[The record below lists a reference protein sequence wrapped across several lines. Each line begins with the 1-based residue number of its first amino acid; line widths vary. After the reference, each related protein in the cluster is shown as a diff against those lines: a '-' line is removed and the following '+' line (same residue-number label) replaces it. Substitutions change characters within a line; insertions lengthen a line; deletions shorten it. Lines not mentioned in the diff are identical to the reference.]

1 MLIKTTPLA
10 AAESA
15 KVLIRQLSVWAKTYL
30 TTNGIL
36 AETRRFLLAAVTV
49 TLNCPSVL
57 PPSIS
62 VREKKTAW
70 AHIYDYADSV
80 ATRLGS
86 ESFAARKE
94 APRTKSPPYASTVG
108 SVPRRFRSK
117 VKQKALNTPENQVRS
132 HVQREETMGGP
143 RGGSTAASIS
153 RKRDRETTSDS
164 NAKNLG
170 DDRNNHHDD
179 SHGHGPGPGGTSS
192 NFRNVSACN
201 RCRHRKNRCDQ
212 KLPRCSAC
220 VKAGITACVGFDPVS
235 KREIPRSYVYF
246 LETRVRGLEEL
257 VVSLGGTVPPV
268 EGHFAVDETIQPGI
282 NVPFPVLEGEGSGR
296 KKSGAVAKGD
306 EKDAERVD
314 EHAAIDPNLNDAAG
328 ENEKIDKLVNN
339 LGMVSVQGTS
349 DSRAP
354 GSTSGVSF
362 ARVVY
367 AAVKSSVQQNGSD
380 RGGTKSTKAVTTDAA
395 TGGGSTMRDSFFG
408 LHTRPTIKP
417 APFPDMQLGR
427 RLVEL
432 YFEHTNPQIPIL
444 HRGEFMALFDRVY
457 AKPSDERTS
466 RELYLMNIVFAIGS
480 GIIMDSAGTSNSPY
494 TSNGSDE
501 KMEESPRNKRT
512 KLSRNQQCQP
522 EEYHSSAIV
531 HLESFLSTSAASEG
545 HGGGL
550 EELQAVL
557 LLAGLALLRPV
568 APGLWYIIGVALR
581 LSVDLGLHY
590 EDSDPELDALDIK
603 AEPDTAVFPS
613 RSLGRKQWTRDLR
626 RRLWWSVYSLDRLV
640 STCVGRP
647 CGITDQVITTEFPSV
662 LDDRHITTSGFLK
675 SSLEYC
681 PPTSKL
687 VTHHYFRLRLL
698 QSEILQV
705 LQYRQAQ
712 QARSQGANQTNQF
725 MHTHLPSPFL
735 QHFNSFRD
743 WRADVDRR
751 LREWKT
757 EAPTQ
762 AETGVGFNPL
772 FFDLNYWQGVIMLY
786 RQSLAVPAPL
796 AEEFSASTGESV
808 DSPGTLHKEFEE
820 DEQLVCLK
828 VAQAAQTV
836 LKLYRQLHRLRL
848 VNYTFLATHHLFMS
862 GISFLYALWHSPVV
876 RSHLTL
882 DDVDFTILA
891 ATSVLTDLI
900 PNCPPAEACRDA
912 FTRMAKATITMCM
925 STTGFGVASSLGSQ
939 TLDSPVSYVS
949 PGQLSND
956 SMSVHPMDSSLEL
969 QQHQSPGSERRQ
981 VPKFDMNLRDLFSDV
996 ELQGR
1001 TQTFLPQQ
1009 QYARPGAP
1017 QQQPR
1022 QQQQD
1027 AAPFTGQTY
1036 AIPATPDTS
1045 AGNEPSP
1052 MQYQP
1057 DFNSMRRQSQPA
1069 YSTYQQQQQQ
1079 QQQNS
1084 LSQTISQQP
1093 PTDFSFDTLDFLDTF
1108 PDASDV
1114 NVNGNNLGTSSA
1126 GNAFWPS
1133 GEVDLGFGTGGLA
1146 GWSSEDT
1153 GGAGGVGNMEGVGS
1167 GGGGVDL
1174 FDGFFF
1180 GGGGGFG
1187 G

>member
-1 MLIKTTPLA
+1 
-10 AAESA
+10 
-15 KVLIRQLSVWAKTYL
+15 
-30 TTNGIL
+30 
-36 AETRRFLLAAVTV
+36 
-49 TLNCPSVL
+49 
-57 PPSIS
+57 
-62 VREKKTAW
+62 
-70 AHIYDYADSV
+70 
-80 ATRLGS
+80 
-86 ESFAARKE
+86 
-94 APRTKSPPYASTVG
+94 
-108 SVPRRFRSK
+108 
-117 VKQKALNTPENQVRS
+117 
-132 HVQREETMGGP
+132 MGGP
-143 RGGSTAASIS
+143 RGGGTAASTS
-153 RKRDRETTSDS
+153 RKRDRDHTSSTTTTTTETKTKTLD
-164 NAKNLG
+164 
-170 DDRNNHHDD
+170 NHNSQPHEDGHAT

-220 VKAGITACVGFDPVS
+220 VKAGIAACVGFDPVS

-257 VVSLGGTVPPV
+257 VVRLGGTVPPV

-282 NVPFPVLEGEGSGR
+282 NVPFPVLEGEGGGAGAR
-296 KKSGAVAKGD
+296 KKSGALAAKGD
-306 EKDAERVD
+306 EKLAAAERGD
-314 EHAAIDPNLNDAAG
+314 ENSGIDPNLNDSTAAAG
-328 ENEKIDKLVNN
+328 SESDKIDKLVSN

-349 DSRAP
+349 DSRAL

-367 AAVKSSVQQNGSD
+367 AAVKSSVSQQQSGSD
-380 RGGTKSTKAVTTDAA
+380 RGGTKSTKPITADAA
-395 TGGGSTMRDSFFG
+395 SGGGSTMRDSFFG
-408 LHTRPTIKP
+408 LHSRPTIKP
-417 APFPDMQLGR
+417 APFPDTQLGR
-427 RLVEL
+427 RLVDL

-457 AKPSDERTS
+457 SKSADERTS

-494 TSNGSDE
+494 TSSGSDE

-512 KLSRNQQCQP
+512 KLSGNQQCQP

-590 EDSDPELDALDIK
+590 EDSDPELDAMDIK
-603 AEPDTAVFPS
+603 AEPDTDYAPS

-647 CGITDQVITTEFPSV
+647 FGITDQVITTEFPSA
-662 LDDRHITTSGFLK
+662 LDDRYITTSGFLK
-675 SSLEYC
+675 PSMEYC

-712 QARSQGANQTNQF
+712 QARSQGANQGNHF

-735 QHFNSFRD
+735 QHFSSFRD

-751 LREWKT
+751 LREWKAD
-757 EAPTQ
+757 APTQ
-762 AETGVGFNPL
+762 AETGVSFNPL

-796 AEEFSASTGESV
+796 AEELSASTGENV
-808 DSPGTLHKEFEE
+808 ESPGTLNREWEE

-862 GISFLYALWHSPVV
+862 GEYSIEYM
-876 RSHLTL
+876 
-882 DDVDFTILA
+882 
-891 ATSVLTDLI
+891 
-900 PNCPPAEACRDA
+900 CG
-912 FTRMAKATITMCM
+912 MA
-925 STTGFGVASSLGSQ
+925 
-939 TLDSPVSYVS
+939 Y
-949 PGQLSND
+949 
-956 SMSVHPMDSSLEL
+956 
-969 QQHQSPGSERRQ
+969 R
-981 VPKFDMNLRDLFSDV
+981 
-996 ELQGR
+996 
-1001 TQTFLPQQ
+1001 
-1009 QYARPGAP
+1009 
-1017 QQQPR
+1017 
-1022 QQQQD
+1022 
-1027 AAPFTGQTY
+1027 
-1036 AIPATPDTS
+1036 
-1045 AGNEPSP
+1045 
-1052 MQYQP
+1052 
-1057 DFNSMRRQSQPA
+1057 
-1069 YSTYQQQQQQ
+1069 
-1079 QQQNS
+1079 
-1084 LSQTISQQP
+1084 
-1093 PTDFSFDTLDFLDTF
+1093 
-1108 PDASDV
+1108 
-1114 NVNGNNLGTSSA
+1114 
-1126 GNAFWPS
+1126 
-1133 GEVDLGFGTGGLA
+1133 
-1146 GWSSEDT
+1146 
-1153 GGAGGVGNMEGVGS
+1153 
-1167 GGGGVDL
+1167 
-1174 FDGFFF
+1174 
-1180 GGGGGFG
+1180 
-1187 G
+1187 